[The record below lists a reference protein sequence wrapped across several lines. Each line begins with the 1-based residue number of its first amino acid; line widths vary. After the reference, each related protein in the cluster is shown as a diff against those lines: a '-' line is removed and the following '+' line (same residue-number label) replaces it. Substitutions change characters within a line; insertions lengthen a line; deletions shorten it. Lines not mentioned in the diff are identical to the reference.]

1 MCPPQSLPGRFWD
14 RPLSEHSLQDMPGN
28 SVFVAGAHA
37 NRDTPLCTS
46 TPLLVTLLILG
57 IVRTLSDELCHR
69 RMPLSTCVGAGSSGC
84 SEVPSPLARNTGV
97 SIGSVSAWVTHQT
110 RLHRV
115 MRLCVSMK
123 GRRKGFEGVAEDKA
137 KNCGCEGVFYMKTC
151 MSCCLHT
158 QTESGSDSLA
168 LAWMHELLFAHRRKT
183 KPCLTSLRR
192 LAS

>member
-14 RPLSEHSLQDMPGN
+14 RPLPEHSLQDMPGY
-28 SVFVAGAHA
+28 SVVVAGAHA

-97 SIGSVSAWVTHQT
+97 SVVSVSACVTQQT
-110 RLHRV
+110 RLAQGHASVYQHER
-115 MRLCVSMK
+115 STEGFK
-123 GRRKGFEGVAEDKA
+123 GAAEDKA
-137 KNCGCEGVFYMKTC
+137 KKGGREGVTRAACFT
-151 MSCCLHT
+151 
-158 QTESGSDSLA
+158 
-168 LAWMHELLFAHRRKT
+168 
-183 KPCLTSLRR
+183 
-192 LAS
+192 